1 MSNVAV
7 VGAQWGDEGKGKVV
21 DLLTEFADVVVRYQ
35 GGANAGHTLVVG
47 GQTTILHHIPS
58 GVLHPGKTSVLG
70 NGMVVNPPELVREID
85 ALRGRGF
92 LQGQGELFLSASAHV
107 ILPYH
112 TALDVAREDRAAAA
126 GGGGKI
132 GTTRR
137 GIGPAYEDKVAR
149 RGLRVGDLSDA
160 ERFQE
165 LVARALPEKNALLAH
180 LGAPAIAFADFRD
193 AYLAAARAL
202 GPFVTDTSRLLAR
215 EAARGRNLLFEG
227 AQGTLLDVDHGT
239 YPFVT
244 SSTTVAAG
252 AASGAGVGPRV
263 LDKVIGISKAYT
275 TRVGE
280 GPFPTE
286 EPGELG
292 ETLRREGKEYGATT
306 GRARRCGWLDVAGLR
321 TARRLNGLTGLALTK
336 LDVLTGHKR
345 IKVCN
350 GYRRG
355 GERLDD
361 LPDDLGPRG
370 GWTPEYEELEGWSES
385 VREVREMDDLPRAAR
400 RYIARVEDLT
410 ELPVVLVSVGP
421 ARGETIVRKNP
432 FRD

>member
-1 MSNVAV
+1 MSNVVV

-35 GGANAGHTLVVG
+35 GGANAGHTLVVNG
-47 GQTTILHHIPS
+47 VTTILHHIPS

-70 NGMVVNPPELVREID
+70 NGMVVNPPELVREIE
-85 ALRGRGF
+85 ALRARGF
-92 LQGQGELFLSASAHV
+92 LSSAGELYVSGSAHV

-112 TALDVAREDRAAAA
+112 MAVDGAREDRAAGSGA
-126 GGGGKI
+126 KI

-137 GIGPAYEDKVAR
+137 GIGPAYEDKIGR
-149 RGLRVGDLSDA
+149 RGIRMSELLEP
-160 ERFQE
+160 ERFEE
-165 LVARALPEKNALLAH
+165 LVERVLPEKNALLSF
-180 LGAPAIAFADFRD
+180 LGGAPVRYADFAETYR
-193 AYLAAARAL
+193 AAAEAL
-202 GPFVTDTSRLLAR
+202 RPFVTDTGRLLAR
-215 EAARGRNLLFEG
+215 EAHRGKNLLFEG

-239 YPFVT
+239 YPYVT

-252 AASGAGVGPRV
+252 AASGAGLGPRV
-263 LDKVIGISKAYT
+263 LDTVIGISKAYT

-286 EPGELG
+286 DSGELG

-321 TARRLNGLTGLALTK
+321 AARRLNGLTGLALTK
-336 LDVLTGHKR
+336 LDVLGGHKKLK
-345 IKVCN
+345 ICI

-355 GERLDD
+355 SEKSDE
-361 LPDDLGPRG
+361 LPGDLGKRG
-370 GWTPEYEELEGWSES
+370 GWVPEYEELEGWAES
-385 VREVREMDDLPRAAR
+385 VREVRELDDLPRNAR
-400 RYIARVEDLT
+400 RYIERVEEMT
-410 ELPVVLVSVGP
+410 ELPVLLVSIGP

-432 FRD
+432 FRP

>member
-1 MSNVAV
+1 MSNVVV

-35 GGANAGHTLVVG
+35 GGANAGHTLVVNG
-47 GQTTILHHIPS
+47 VTTILHHIPS
-58 GVLHPGKTSVLG
+58 GVLHAGKSSVLG
-70 NGMVVNPPELVREID
+70 NGMVVNPPELVREIE

-92 LQGQGELFLSASAHV
+92 LQGTNELFVSGSAHV

-112 TALDVAREDRAAAA
+112 TAIDGAREDRAAA
-126 GGGGKI
+126 GGGKI

-137 GIGPAYEDKVAR
+137 GIGPAYEDKIGR
-149 RGLRVGDLSDA
+149 RGIRMTELLEPA
-160 ERFQE
+160 RFEE
-165 LVARALPEKNALLAH
+165 LVERVLPEKNALLAF
-180 LGAPAIAFADFRD
+180 LGGTPVRFADFRD
-193 AYLAAARAL
+193 EYRSAAAAL
-202 GPFVTDTSRLLAR
+202 APFVKDTSRLLAR

-239 YPFVT
+239 YPYVT

-252 AASGAGVGPRV
+252 AASGAGLGPRV
-263 LDKVIGISKAYT
+263 LDRIIGISKAYT

-292 ETLRREGKEYGATT
+292 ETIRREGKEYGATT
-306 GRARRCGWLDVAGLR
+306 GRPRRCGWLDAAGLR
-321 TARRLNGLTGLALTK
+321 TARRLNGLTGLAVTK
-336 LDVLTGHKR
+336 LDVLGGHKKLK
-345 IKVCN
+345 ICI

-355 GERLDD
+355 SEKTDELPND
-361 LPDDLGPRG
+361 LSKRA
-370 GWTPEYEELEGWSES
+370 GWTPEYEELDGWAES
-385 VREVREMDDLPRAAR
+385 VREVREFDDLPRNAR

-410 ELPVVLVSVGP
+410 ELPVVLVSIGP
-421 ARGETIVRKNP
+421 ARGETIVRRNP
-432 FRD
+432 FHE